1 MLYTRSLNR
10 FKIVF
15 LYALLCLLP
24 CIAAATELAVG
35 TYNSPPF
42 SMQEDGEDI
51 GLATEAVQDLL
62 RKSGINDFTISYYP
76 VTRGLFELETKRIDI
91 YYPYVVKF
99 STGDDDNFVLI
110 GPISRYRVALFV
122 RKDYH
127 GDVSL
132 ESMRNLVVGAER
144 GSIGYLVVNRMN
156 MHIEQ
161 ASQEVSCLRMVIA
174 NRVSACSMGVLSG
187 MYSAAINNLYDELRY
202 VETDEY
208 ADMYIALR
216 PSLPKDV
223 IEKIRKTFVALKR
236 ENYFEIKQHDYEKKF
251 ATFIKSLS

>member
-1 MLYTRSLNR
+1 MLYIRSLNS
-10 FKIVF
+10 FTIIF
-15 LYALLCLLP
+15 LYILLGLSAG
-24 CIAAATELAVG
+24 IVAAQDLAVG

-62 RKSGINDFTISYYP
+62 RESGISEFTISYYP
-76 VTRGLFELETKRIDI
+76 VTRGLFELETNRIDI
-91 YYPYVVKF
+91 YYPYVIKF
-99 STGDDDNFVLI
+99 SEENDNFVLI

-122 RKDYH
+122 RKNYEKE
-127 GDVSL
+127 VSL
-132 ESMRNLVVGAER
+132 KSMQHLAVGAER
-144 GSIGYLVVNRMN
+144 GSIGYLVLNHNN

-174 NRVSACSMGVLSG
+174 DRVSACATGVLSG
-187 MYSAAINNLYDELRY
+187 IYSAAINNLYGELRY
-202 VETDEY
+202 VEIDEY

-216 PSLPKDV
+216 TSLSKDV
-223 IEKIRKTFVALKR
+223 IQKIRNTFETLKR
-236 ENYFEIKQHDYEKKF
+236 EHYFEIKQRDYEKKF

>member
-1 MLYTRSLNR
+1 
-10 FKIVF
+10 
-15 LYALLCLLP
+15 
-24 CIAAATELAVG
+24 
-35 TYNSPPF
+35 
-42 SMQEDGEDI
+42 MQEDGEDI

-76 VTRGLFELETKRIDI
+76 VTRGLFELETNRIDI

-99 STGDDDNFVLI
+99 SKGNDNFVLI

-122 RKDYH
+122 RKDY
-127 GDVSL
+127 DKAVSL
-132 ESMRNLVVGAER
+132 GTMQGLALGAER
-144 GSIGYLVVNRMN
+144 GSIGYLVLQRMN
-156 MHIEQ
+156 MHIEE

-174 NRVSACSMGVLSG
+174 NRVSACAMGTLSG
-187 MYSAAINNLYDELRY
+187 MYSAAINNLYGDLKY

-216 PSLPKDV
+216 PNLPPEL
-223 IEKIRKTFVALKR
+223 IENIRNTFAALKR
-236 ENYFEIKQHDYEKKF
+236 ENYFEIKQRDYEKKF

>member
-1 MLYTRSLNR
+1 MLFIRSRNSL
-10 FKIVF
+10 KIV
-15 LYALLCLLP
+15 LYVLLSLSNCT
-24 CIAAATELAVG
+24 IVARELAVG

-62 RKSGINDFTISYYP
+62 RKSGISEFTISYYP
-76 VTRGLFELETKRIDI
+76 VTRGLFELETSRIDI

-99 STGDDDNFVLI
+99 SKGNDNFVLI

-122 RKDYH
+122 RKDY
-127 GDVSL
+127 DKEVSL
-132 ESMRNLVVGAER
+132 ESMRNLALGAER
-144 GSIGYLVVNRMN
+144 GSIGYLVLDRMN

-174 NRVSACSMGVLSG
+174 NRVSACAMGTLSG
-187 MYSAAINNLYDELRY
+187 MYSAAINNLYGDLRY

-216 PSLPKDV
+216 PSLPKEV
-223 IEKIRKTFVALKR
+223 IEKIRNTFEGLKK
-236 ENYFEIKQHDYEKKF
+236 ENYFEIKQRDYERKF